1 MSPKRTPEAD
11 AGARPAVDPAAV
23 VPAPT
28 RMTPPTPG
36 SHAREATAPRSRE
49 EAETQYIA
57 VRNAW
62 TLAMHRA
69 SSGRSADLAS
79 LAIAQQAYEEAVAE
93 RERWETGNRLAIPI
107 EPDPRTSVEVIVGQD
122 LAWQR
127 VHEAEQRRRPGVLS
141 RLARRIK
148 GRG

>member
-1 MSPKRTPEAD
+1 MSARRTFGAD
-11 AGARPAVDPAAV
+11 AGDRPAADPEAV
-23 VPAPT
+23 VPAPF
-28 RMTPPTPG
+28 RQTPPAPG
-36 SHAREATAPRSRE
+36 GHARPATAPRSRD
-49 EAETQYIA
+49 EAEAQYIA
-57 VRNAW
+57 ARNAW

-69 SSGRSADLAS
+69 TSGRSADLAS

-93 RERWETGNRLAIPI
+93 RQLWETGNRLAIPI

>member
-1 MSPKRTPEAD
+1 MSARRTPEAD
-11 AGARPAVDPAAV
+11 TGARPAADPEAAV
-23 VPAPT
+23 PPPF
-28 RMTPPTPG
+28 RMTPPAPG
-36 SHAREATAPRSRE
+36 GHAQPATAPRSRE
-49 EAETQYIA
+49 EAEAQYIA
-57 VRNAW
+57 ARNAW

-69 SSGRSADLAS
+69 TSGRSADLAS

-93 RERWETGNRLAIPI
+93 RQLWETGNRLAIPI